1 MNVEEKIKELI
12 NDFDGNVNF
21 YISDEKGNELKYNE
35 NEIVETASCIKLF
48 ILIEYYNQIMQ
59 NRKTREDM
67 ISYSPEQDYV
77 ENGSG
82 IIQYLEKLNLS

>member
-48 ILIEYYNQIMQ
+48 ILIEYFNQVLQ
-59 NRKTREDM
+59 NKKTKKDF
-67 ISYSPEQDYV
+67 V
-77 ENGSG
+77 NV
-82 IIQYLEKLNLS
+82 